1 MSDTKLDSNIV
12 DVPKKVELADH
23 YQVLKV
29 KWEQDKVREAAFI
42 KTITDRLKA
51 INSDVSKARTAYR
64 DSVYLNL
71 TTLYCCYTDIED
83 SEFKDDFYANLRG
96 YLHSENIRLQANST
110 EVGLAIRYVFGDIK
124 PKTIVDYGIVLT
136 TARELG
142 IGIADF
148 YEWIKKRTISGTVKE
163 RNQNVQV
170 KDSLKDKMFRAR
182 LVILRML
189 DYKEQTNLTMYQK
202 PALLAE
208 KDVHSQYGSHIVIL
222 IARALRGFDRQS
234 HIANYNLVFA
244 IPPSIELE
252 QLIIDRLAKDIVGE
266 IDYWEKE
273 LDARD
278 ESEWANE
285 LYEHVEEAESK
296 RAAKDRDKWLAAN
309 KAVRL
314 QSNRLQRLT

>member
-1 MSDTKLDSNIV
+1 MSDTKLDSKIV
-12 DVPKKVELADH
+12 VVPKILTLSPH
-23 YQVLKV
+23 YQVIKD
-29 KWEQDKVREAAFI
+29 KWDEDEVRKTAFI
-42 KTITDRLKA
+42 KIISDRLKA
-51 INSDVSKARTAYR
+51 INAEVTKARTAYR
-64 DSVYLNL
+64 ESVYLNL
-71 TTLYCCYTDIED
+71 TTLYCCYTDIEE
-83 SEFKDDFYANLRG
+83 SEFKDNFYANLRG

-110 EVGLAIRYVFGDIK
+110 EVGLAIRYVFGDVK

-148 YEWIKKRTISGTVKE
+148 YAWIKLKTISGIVKE
-163 RNQNVQV
+163 RNQNVQE
-170 KDSLKDKMFRAR
+170 SLKDRMSRAR

-189 DYKEQTNLTMYQK
+189 DYREQLNLTMYQK

-309 KAVRL
+309 EAIRL
-314 QSNRLQRLT
+314 QSN